1 MQDAMDIEA
10 DASDLDAEFRPSF
23 RRLEAGGTLRFR
35 NYRPRDERLRAHF
48 EKTQRAAL
56 YLQLEEED
64 EGSEQEDGKALSPF
78 ERALKEQTSKQD
90 SSVVQIAP
98 RKATWDLKRDIEKK
112 LGDLERQT
120 QRAIVEILR
129 ERVAKKDEADGSD
142 EADDDLE

>member
-78 ERALKEQTSKQD
+78 ERALKEQ
-90 SSVVQIAP
+90 VRAP
-98 RKATWDLKRDIEKK
+98 RSNWSHQA
-112 LGDLERQT
+112 
-120 QRAIVEILR
+120 A
-129 ERVAKKDEADGSD
+129 S
-142 EADDDLE
+142 ADDLARADFEAGF